1 MAKMT
6 TTHITTDLALWWP
19 YTDQGKTPWRIKT
32 LRMGEKLLHEEKTQI
47 NRVWVPHN
55 SNDVMMNDG
64 YKMKTIDV
72 YSYVEMAN
80 CV

>member
-1 MAKMT
+1 MESKY
-6 TTHITTDLALWWP
+6 HGRKI
-19 YTDQGKTPWRIKT
+19 
-32 LRMGEKLLHEEKTQI
+32 LHEEKTQI
-47 NRVWVPHN
+47 NKVWVPHN

-72 YSYVEMAN
+72 YSYVEMGLN